1 VSSSTFTAPREGNT
15 CPLSKICSIDEE
27 MKKRHDGKFEILYHY
42 WIMGLG
48 GVRKKKSFIIII
60 IITII
65 IYKMKSK
72 VFAKA
77 VCKASSLFYWL

>member
-1 VSSSTFTAPREGNT
+1 
-15 CPLSKICSIDEE
+15 
-27 MKKRHDGKFEILYHY
+27 
-42 WIMGLG
+42 MGLG
-48 GVRKKKSFIIII
+48 GVRKKKSFIII

>member
-1 VSSSTFTAPREGNT
+1 
-15 CPLSKICSIDEE
+15 
-27 MKKRHDGKFEILYHY
+27 
-42 WIMGLG
+42 MGLG

>member
-1 VSSSTFTAPREGNT
+1 
-15 CPLSKICSIDEE
+15 
-27 MKKRHDGKFEILYHY
+27 
-42 WIMGLG
+42 MGLG
-48 GVRKKKSFIIII
+48 GVRKKKSFIIIII